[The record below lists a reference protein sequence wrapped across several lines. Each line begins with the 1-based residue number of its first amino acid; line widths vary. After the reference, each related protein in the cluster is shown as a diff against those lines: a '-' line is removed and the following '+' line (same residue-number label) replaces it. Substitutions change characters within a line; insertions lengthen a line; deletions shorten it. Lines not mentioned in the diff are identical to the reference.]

1 MQCHVF
7 HRFRIPAL
15 LAFLAAIVF
24 APNCGQPIPPTG
36 GPRDTLPP
44 ILRTAEPKDATVN
57 FKGNRIVLEFD
68 EYVSVENPLE
78 KMSYSPVPKIA
89 PQVEGRLK
97 TVTIK
102 LKDTLEPNTTYSI
115 DFGNAIRDINENNE
129 LRDFRYVFSTGPRI
143 DSGILQ
149 GRVIMAETGQPDS
162 TLIVVLHTSME
173 DSAVAKQKPRY
184 AARLNKEGDFV
195 FRYLA
200 PGEYAIYAI
209 KDVDGA
215 KKYDQQSE
223 AIAFLDKRVQSDQ
236 TGPILL
242 YAFVENPEEP
252 KTPKIPTPAPGSV
265 QKNKD
270 DKRLRFTTN
279 LENERQDLLDNLVFQ
294 FENKLAD
301 YDSTKLRFT
310 DEAYAPAGNYTLSL
324 DSTRKKLTVRH
335 TWAEDRK
342 YNLIIE
348 KDFAKDTAG
357 NFITRTD
364 TLEFRAKKTSDYG
377 SLDVRIIGLDTT
389 ARPILSLYKDDKP
402 VLSQSLKADRYKF
415 ALIRPTEYEVR
426 ILYDRNGNGK
436 WDTGHFGK
444 RIQPERVVSRKQKL
458 NIRANW
464 DNELEINLQAIE
476 SEQ

>member
-1 MQCHVF
+1 M
-7 HRFRIPAL
+7 
-15 LAFLAAIVF
+15 AFLATIVF

-68 EYVSVENPLE
+68 EYVSVENPFE

-102 LKDTLEPNTTYSI
+102 IKDTLEPNTTYSI

-129 LRDFRYVFSTGPRI
+129 LKDFRYVFSTGPKI
-143 DSGILQ
+143 DSGVLQ

-162 TLIVVLHTSME
+162 TLIVVLHSSME

-184 AARLNKEGDFV
+184 AARLNKEGQFV

-200 PGEYAIYAI
+200 PGEYAIYAL
-209 KDVDGA
+209 KDVDGG

-223 AIAFLDKRVQSDQ
+223 AIAFFDQKVQSDQ
-236 TGPILL
+236 TNPILL
-242 YAFVENPEEP
+242 YAFVENPEEIKP
-252 KTPKIPTPAPGSV
+252 PKIPTATTGAGV

-279 LENERQDLLDNLVFQ
+279 LDNSRQDLLDNLIFQ
-294 FENKLAD
+294 FENKIAE
-301 YDSTKLRFT
+301 YDSAKLRFT
-310 DEAYAPAGNYTLSL
+310 DEAFKPIGAYSLSL

-335 TWAEDRK
+335 TWIEDRK

-357 NFITRTD
+357 NFITRSD
-364 TLEFRAKKTSDYG
+364 TLDFKAKKNADYG
-377 SLDVRIIGLDTT
+377 SLDIRIVGLDTT
-389 ARPILSLYKDDKP
+389 TKPILYLYKDEKP
-402 VLSQSLKADRYKF
+402 VLSQSLKSDRYKY

-444 RIQPERVVSRKQKL
+444 RIQPEKVVSRKQKL
-458 NIRANW
+458 SIRANW
-464 DNELEINLQAIE
+464 DNELEINLKDIE